1 MGELEADGA
10 KGANPNA
17 RRDTAKL
24 AEPNA
29 LRCIIMKRNSK
40 NENLRGGMRPMKKFL
55 SMVMAAAM
63 VVSLVPATA
72 FAAEG
77 VTLKG
82 TASIT
87 GAQSFTETTV
97 NDKTVNDGKTKAE
110 VQIKITDSAYTAD
123 ARDHTKPALKFTVVL
138 DNAKFKDANGATT
151 QPVFN
156 LNDAN
161 GAGWLS
167 LQPTTDYTVN
177 RVDDDEFEVTMVAG
191 KYVIEKGDIISISL
205 PTTLVKTGNGKSAKV
220 TVESDDVTISGGTDL
235 TYATVGQVGF
245 TASVRKTTD
254 IAVEEV
260 NNIEDVTI
268 KPAVGDKF
276 GTSFISN
283 KEEINVRVSGGVEFA
298 NAKSTDIALYV
309 GTTKVAENTSKS
321 ATDELILK
329 VIDAT
334 TFQNADKVTLEKV
347 RLDAADAKEG
357 AAVSLKI
364 YVPRCDTV
372 SVEVAKIIGSAVTM
386 TVDAD
391 ADVPVFYSST
401 DLDNTGITN
410 YSEHKSLEVTIKESF
425 AGAWNV
431 AKDWTLTLPE
441 GVYAVANAN
450 GNDIVKANETITLNG
465 YATIEEWFED
475 AYIKGDYDNFTFKK
489 RTWEV
494 TDPTDKDKDDP
505 TEFSFKLYLVA
516 DPNFEGDVTLKLEGE
531 GVDTQTVTIAKFV
544 KPYTVEASQNDL
556 QIDYRN
562 TEVGSNIV
570 IKEAEAGLWK
580 KDTKFEVSLEKIAFD
595 SGATVTVDEK
605 SGMEVKN
612 VKTNNGVITFTVD
625 KVSTDSPATI
635 TISDLDLYMDRS
647 LPAGKYDLK
656 VYSTTMLGSYDS
668 TNKKW
673 SDGYLGEQLLGEQ
686 KVIDDMTDRFY
697 DTVVKEGFI
706 NIVTAGREDADSFTT
721 KLVIPIGSTTMTA
734 GETQVTMD
742 APAYISADGYTMLP
756 LRAVAKALGIPN
768 GSILWDGATKTV
780 TVMYGSKVIVMTVG
794 QKTMYL
800 NGSPVPASAA
810 PEITNER
817 TFLPVRDLGTALGV
831 SDLTWDTDPATG
843 KVSTVYVNAN
853 K

>member
-1 MGELEADGA
+1 MGEPEADGA

-40 NENLRGGMRPMKKFL
+40 KRKLRGGMRPMKKFL

-72 FAAEG
+72 FAADG
-77 VTLKG
+77 VDLSA
-82 TASIT
+82 TASIV
-87 GAQSFTETTV
+87 GSQSFVEGDVET
-97 NDKTVNDGKTKAE
+97 TKAE
-110 VQIKITDSAYTAD
+110 AQLKVTNSQYRGDVLPPTATSAPD
-123 ARDHTKPALKFTVVL
+123 IEFTLTL
-138 DNAKFKDANGATT
+138 DNANFNNIKTDGADYSNQFVVRYYDAIIADWSTLNASNGDYA
-151 QPVFN
+151 V
-156 LNDAN
+156 
-161 GAGWLS
+161 S
-167 LQPTTDYTVN
+167 VTDTDE
-177 RVDDDEFEVTMVAG
+177 VDVTIKG
-191 KYVIEKGDIISISL
+191 KEIKKNDIIAVKL
-205 PTTLVKTGNGKSAKV
+205 DTTLDKQGNGKSAKV
-220 TVESDDVTISGGTDL
+220 SVESDDITISSGLDL
-235 TYATVGQVGF
+235 TYATVGQTGF
-245 TASVRKTTD
+245 TASVRKTVD
-254 IAVEEV
+254 IAVDEV
-260 NNIEDVTI
+260 QKIEDITI
-268 KPAVGDKF
+268 KPAVGSDF
-276 GTSFISN
+276 TSNFVKDN
-283 KEEINVRVSGGVEFA
+283 DEITVRVNGGFEFTKASENATLKDGDNNTVATVKRDSDELTFKVTDATSIASASKLVLSGVE
-298 NAKSTDIALYV
+298 
-309 GTTKVAENTSKS
+309 
-321 ATDELILK
+321 
-329 VIDAT
+329 
-334 TFQNADKVTLEKV
+334 
-347 RLDAADAKEG
+347 LDAADAKEG
-357 AAVSLKI
+357 AVATLKI
-364 YVPRCDTV
+364 YVPGNDSQ
-372 SVEVAKIIGSAVTM
+372 SVEVAKVIGNAVTIS
-386 TVDAD
+386 VDED
-391 ADVPVFYSST
+391 ADVPVFYSGT

-410 YSEHKSLEVTIKESF
+410 YKEHKSLEVTIKETF
-425 AGAWNV
+425 PGAWNV

-441 GVYAVANAN
+441 GVYAVTGSDKMIVSNN
-450 GNDIVKANETITLNG
+450 TVLDSGKTKDIKA
-465 YATIEEWFED
+465 WFESSYD
-475 AYIKGDYDNFTFKK
+475 NGDYDNFTFKK
-489 RTWEV
+489 RTWDV
-494 TDPTDKDKDDP
+494 TDPTDSSKDDA

-516 DPNFEGDVTLKLEGE
+516 DPNFEGDVTLTMEGE
-531 GVDTQTVTIAKFV
+531 AIETQTVTIAKFV
-544 KPYTVEASQNDL
+544 KPYTVEAQQNDL

-570 IKEAEAGLWK
+570 IKEPETGLWK
-580 KDTKFEVSLEKIAFD
+580 KDTTFSVSLDKIEFD

-625 KVSTDSPATI
+625 KVSTDEPAVI

-647 LPAGKYDLK
+647 LPAGKYDLS
-656 VYSTTMLGSYDS
+656 VSSPTMLGSY
-668 TNKKW
+668 TNNAW
-673 SDGYLGEQLLGEQ
+673 SDGYLGEALLSEKG

-697 DTVVKEGFI
+697 DLTVKEGFI

-734 GETQVTMD
+734 GETQITLD

-756 LRAVAKALGIPN
+756 LRAVATALGVPN
-768 GSILWDGATKTV
+768 ESVLWDGATRTV
-780 TVMYGSKVIVMTVG
+780 TIMYGSKVIVMTVG